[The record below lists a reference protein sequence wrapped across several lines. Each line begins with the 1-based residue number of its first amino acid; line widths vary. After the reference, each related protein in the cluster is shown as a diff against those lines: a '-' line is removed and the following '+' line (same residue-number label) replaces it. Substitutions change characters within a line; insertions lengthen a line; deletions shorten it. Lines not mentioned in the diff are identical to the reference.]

1 MSTFADHFSGHAVH
15 YASARPRYPD
25 ALFAWLTQQCAAHEL
40 AWDAGCGNGQA
51 SIALAG
57 HFAQVFASDPSSKQI
72 GQAAMHPRVR
82 YAVEPAE
89 ACSLADASIDLIS
102 VAQAYHWFDQVRF
115 CDEVQRVARSGAL
128 LAIYSYERSTVNCDV
143 DAVFEHLYRDVLG
156 PYWPPERQQVENGY
170 RDVLFP
176 IAELADVPRWQ
187 LQCDWTLAQYL
198 AYLRS
203 WSACQKYVV
212 ANGSDPVTTLAPV
225 FAEAW
230 ADAASVRTVVWPL
243 NVRVGRAKAKSV

>member
-1 MSTFADHFSGHAVH
+1 MADFADHFSGHAAH

-25 ALFAWLTQQCAAHEL
+25 ALFAWLAQQCQAQDL

-51 SIALAG
+51 SIALTA
-57 HFAQVFASDPSSKQI
+57 HFAQVFASDPSSRQI
-72 GQAAMHPRVR
+72 EQAAAHPRVR

-89 ACSLADASIDLIS
+89 TCSLAAASVDLIS

-115 CDEVQRVARSGAL
+115 CDEVRRVARSGAL
-128 LAIYSYERSTVNCDV
+128 LAIYSYERSAVSADV

-156 PYWPPERQQVENGY
+156 PYWPTERQQVENGY

-176 IAELADVPRWQ
+176 FAELADVPRWQ

-203 WSACQKYVV
+203 WSACQKYVA
-212 ANGSDPVTTLAPV
+212 ANGRDPVATLAPA

-230 ADAASVRTVVWPL
+230 GDAANVRTVVWPL
-243 NVRVGRAKAKSV
+243 NVRVGRVNAKSV

>member
-1 MSTFADHFSGHAVH
+1 MADFADHFSGHAAH

-25 ALFAWLTQQCAAHEL
+25 ALFAWLAQQCQAQDL

-51 SIALAG
+51 SIALTA
-57 HFAQVFASDPSSKQI
+57 HFAQVFASDPSSRQI
-72 GQAAMHPRVR
+72 EQAAAHPRVR

-89 ACSLADASIDLIS
+89 TCSLTAASVDLIS

-115 CDEVQRVARSGAL
+115 CDEVHRVARSGAL
-128 LAIYSYERSTVNCDV
+128 LAIYSYERSAVSADV

-176 IAELADVPRWQ
+176 FAELADVPRWQ

-203 WSACQKYVV
+203 WSACQKYVA
-212 ANGSDPVTTLAPV
+212 ANGRDPVTTLAPA

-230 ADAASVRTVVWPL
+230 GDAANVRTVVWPL
-243 NVRVGRAKAKSV
+243 NVRVGRVNAKSV